1 MNKDIITAM
10 IGAMTEELEKDGPN
24 ANILKERG
32 RMKMMLGDKK
42 GAMDDLRQAV
52 ALDPGI
58 VSDINGEFHKQ

>member
-1 MNKDIITAM
+1 MDNNIIQTM
-10 IGAMTEELEKDGPN
+10 IEAMTQELEKNGPN

-32 RMKMMLGDKK
+32 RLKMLLGDQK

-58 VSDINGEFHKQ
+58 VDSISGEFKK

>member
-1 MNKDIITAM
+1 MDNSIIQAM
-10 IGAMTEELEKDGPN
+10 IEAMTAELEKDGPN

-32 RMKMMLGDKK
+32 RLKMVIGDKK

-58 VSDINGEFHKQ
+58 VDAVSGEFHK